1 MKRCFSSQ
9 KLNFSTVAGA
19 LGVGILVAA
28 QGGCAS
34 SAPPSGS
41 VDAGRSAAPVKA
53 AEPATDNAELA
64 LIYKADQAD
73 RLPGTAPA
81 DWHDMEKNDLA
92 RQARVRELLDSGA
105 VKTGKDYYHA
115 AMVYQHAEGADG
127 VQVAHELAMIGACLG
142 DKNSRWLAAAS
153 YDRMLMN
160 LDRPQRFGTQY
171 RSDENGV
178 MKLYRCS
185 EGVSDAM
192 RSALNVPSL
201 AKAKERE
208 KEMQKQMDD
217 LNAALKREGAGHEGA
232 GHEGA
237 KK

>member
-1 MKRCFSSQ
+1 M
-9 KLNFSTVAGA
+9 
-19 LGVGILVAA
+19 

-34 SAPPSGS
+34 TASPSGS
-41 VDAGRSAAPVKA
+41 ADAAKSGDPARTTEPV
-53 AEPATDNAELA
+53 PDNAELA

-73 RLPGTAPA
+73 RLPGTAPS

-105 VKTGKDYYHA
+105 VRTGKDYYHA

-142 DKNSRWLAAAS
+142 DKSSRWLAAAS

-160 LDRPQRFGTQY
+160 LNRPQRFGTQY

-178 MKLYRCS
+178 MKFYQVS
-185 EGVSDAM
+185 EGVTDSM

-208 KEMQKQMDD
+208 KEMQKQMEE
-217 LNAALKREGAGHEGA
+217 LNKAIKHEGA
-232 GHEGA
+232 GHEGGG
-237 KK
+237 K